1 MLTERVGGR
10 AQVKCTDKCKCE
22 DCKNRCD
29 DTPRERAEAALC
41 ALMHQAKKKRKKN
54 ALFPSVVVHKYFTQD
69 SFVLAVLE
77 F

>member
-1 MLTERVGGR
+1 VYALTERVGGR

-41 ALMHQAKKKRKKN
+41 ALMHQAKKNENKKMLSRSLSLN
-54 ALFPSVVVHKYFTQD
+54 TNIPPTLLF
-69 SFVLAVLE
+69 
-77 F
+77 